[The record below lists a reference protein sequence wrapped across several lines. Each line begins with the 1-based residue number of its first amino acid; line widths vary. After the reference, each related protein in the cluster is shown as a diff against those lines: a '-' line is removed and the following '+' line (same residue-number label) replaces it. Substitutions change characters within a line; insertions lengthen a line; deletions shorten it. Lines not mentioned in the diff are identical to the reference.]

1 MVDSIRFKRRNDGAV
16 GSARSDP
23 VTGDEVALVESEL
36 MVNAAGDWLQG
47 PPAIYAGEA
56 GGLFDEIVKLIPF
69 QPHALLGINPPQS
82 PVLGQ
87 VWVNNATGNFNIW
100 NGEQWEAYLL
110 APPFI
115 SIVPIPDQIGV
126 RDGDPVTFNARQYFE
141 FHGAVGLFSEV
152 WSIEGPKGGKDTRL
166 AEINQS
172 GIVTMY
178 PPTTGSASDG
188 VFEPGVFTPDP
199 PDPNSVF
206 TGSGVPGD
214 AGTEPGKYTIH
225 LKLTETSM

>member
-23 VTGDEVALVESEL
+23 VTGDELALAESEI

-100 NGEQWEAYLL
+100 NGEQWKRTCLRRRSYQLC
-110 APPFI
+110 
-115 SIVPIPDQIGV
+115 
-126 RDGDPVTFNARQYFE
+126 
-141 FHGAVGLFSEV
+141 
-152 WSIEGPKGGKDTRL
+152 
-166 AEINQS
+166 QS
-172 GIVTMY
+172 RIR
-178 PPTTGSASDG
+178 SASATAILLRLTLG
-188 VFEPGVFTPDP
+188 SISSFTGLSGCFPRFGRLKVRKAEKTPDLQ
-199 PDPNSVF
+199 
-206 TGSGVPGD
+206 
-214 AGTEPGKYTIH
+214 K
-225 LKLTETSM
+225 